1 MTPIPLSLIN
11 GRRRQRGDFFIE
23 ALISIALMSIVV
35 VGSLYMSTRAMVAQR
50 NMRMQEV
57 AIDQMRSAL
66 MANKSGGSD
75 LCTGI
80 PEVTLPDGT
89 NLTVT
94 VTGCNLTTS
103 VVVNGVTVDAVP
115 VPLSLSVD
123 SELVGGLLRVGSTWE
138 TL

>member
-11 GRRRQRGDFFIE
+11 GRRGQRGDFFIE

-66 MANKSGGSD
+66 MANKSGGTD
-75 LCTGI
+75 LCTGS
-80 PEVTLPDGT
+80 PEVTLPNGT
-89 NLTVT
+89 NLAITVS
-94 VTGCNLTTS
+94 GCNLTTS
-103 VVVNGVTVDAVP
+103 VVVNGVTVSAVP

-123 SELVGGLLRVGSTWE
+123 SELVGGLVRVGSTWE